1 MKKIFYEKVGRRYRP
16 VYEYDNQLLD
26 AFPRGDHL
34 VSVYPG
40 GASRR
45 YNIDANYAAMIA
57 AGRVA
62 EDAITQ
68 SIQHSTELRPMNREM
83 DEDLQRRWKEFIVTV
98 PEQFRFMFTH
108 GSAHDA
114 ARAGVE
120 AMQKEADRLM
130 QHESVRR
137 AYEQFQ
143 LVCKLVSDKPN
154 QES

>member
-1 MKKIFYEKVGRRYRP
+1 MKKIFYEKVGRRYKP
-16 VYEYDNQLLD
+16 IYEYDQDLMD
-26 AFPRGDHL
+26 AFPKGTHI
-34 VSVYPG
+34 VMCYPG
-40 GASRR
+40 GKSTR
-45 YNIDANYAAMIA
+45 YNIDPNYAAMIA
-57 AGRVA
+57 AGRLA

-83 DEDLQRRWKEFIVTV
+83 DEDLQRRWKEFIATV
-98 PEQFRFMFTH
+98 PEHFRFMFTH

-143 LVCKLVSDKPN
+143 LVCKLVSQGSD
-154 QES
+154 QI

>member
-1 MKKIFYEKVGRRYRP
+1 MKTVFYKKVGRRYVP
-16 VYEYDNQLLD
+16 VSEYDNELLD

-45 YNIDANYAAMIA
+45 YNVDANYAAMIA

-62 EDAITQ
+62 EDAIIR

-83 DEDLQRRWKEFIVTV
+83 DEDLQQRWKEFIATV

-120 AMQKEADRLM
+120 AMQDEADRLM
-130 QHESVRR
+130 KHESVRR
-137 AYEQFQ
+137 AHEQFQ
-143 LVCKLVSDKPN
+143 LVCKLVSEKPN
-154 QES
+154 H